1 MTVRIALCAGE
12 TSGDQLGAGLVEA
25 LRARFPNAQ
34 FAGIG
39 GDAMRTAGVDTWWD
53 ASDLAVMGLTEVLA
67 HLPRLLKLRRTFRQ
81 RVLDWQPDVFVGIDA
96 PDFNL
101 GVERWLKQ
109 RGVRTVHDVSPSV
122 WAWREHRAAKIG
134 ASADRVLCLFP
145 MEPPIYA
152 KHGVDAIFIGH
163 PLADAIPLHPDR
175 AAARA
180 ALGEPEDAPILALLP
195 GSRLGEIRRLLPVFT
210 DAARRLATDIP
221 GLRVVVPAANAQCHA
236 AIHESLGDATD
247 IRVVA
252 GQAQAAM
259 IASDVVLLAS
269 GTAALEAMLCKR
281 PMVVGHRIA
290 PLTYRIVQL
299 FGLLKSAH
307 VSLPNVLAGEALIP
321 ELLQDDCTPDKL
333 HAELLRW
340 FRDADAVAALQPRF
354 LALHEILRRD
364 ASQRAADAIAE
375 VLQSR

>member
-25 LRARFPNAQ
+25 LRERFPAAE
-34 FAGIG
+34 FSGIG
-39 GDAMRTAGVDTWWD
+39 GDAMRAAGVDTWFD
-53 ASDLAVMGLTEVLA
+53 ASELAVMGLAEVLA
-67 HLPRLLKLRRTFRQ
+67 HLPRLLRLRKAFRQ
-81 RVLDWQPDVFVGIDA
+81 RVLDWKPDVFIGIDA

-134 ASADRVLCLFP
+134 ESADRVLCLFP

-152 KHGVDAIFIGH
+152 RHGVDAAFIGH

-175 AAARA
+175 AAART
-180 ALGEPEDAPILALLP
+180 ALGEPDDAPILALLP
-195 GSRLGEIRRLLPVFT
+195 GSRLGEIRRMLPDFAE
-210 DAARRLATDIP
+210 AARRLAADVP
-221 GLRVVVPAANAQCHA
+221 GLRVLVPAANAQCRA
-236 AIHESLGDATD
+236 AIDDILGDAPAF
-247 IRVVA
+247 RVVD
-252 GQAQAAM
+252 GHAQRIM
-259 IASDVVLLAS
+259 IAGDAVLLAS

-299 FGLLKSAH
+299 FGLLRSAH
-307 VSLPNVLAGEALIP
+307 VSLPNVLAGETLIP

-333 HAELLRW
+333 HDALLRW
-340 FRDADAVAALQPRF
+340 FRDPDAVAALQPRF
-354 LALHEILRRD
+354 LALHETLRRD
-364 ASQRAADAIAE
+364 ASRQAATAVAGL
-375 VLQSR
+375 LQP